1 MDMLAL
7 YKRLLI
13 KEQMSIQKVRMKNC
27 LFHLACENYHDGV
40 VSILCIVFN
49 LFFISFFIS

>member
-1 MDMLAL
+1 VDMLAL